1 MSRDRRRAGIRC
13 ANLGPVVDGSTPAA
27 DAFERRAWGEVHRR
41 LRALPADDLTTA
53 DLERLATAAY
63 LGGEDDDAVS
73 AWERAHRRHAEA
85 GESAEAARCGFWAAF
100 CLMMQGRMAQAGGWL
115 GRVEKTIGDRA
126 CAASGYLLVP
136 AVLRAL
142 DAGDPATA
150 RDFAAQAGE
159 IAARFG
165 DRDLA
170 AFSTLGGGQAL
181 LALGDEAA
189 GVALFDEVMLSVRSD
204 EVGPVVSGV
213 VYCAVI
219 LECMQI
225 FDLGR
230 AAEWTAALD
239 TWCATQPDL
248 VPYRGQCLVHQ
259 SQLQQVAGDWARAAA
274 TVAAARD
281 RLTDPPHPALGLACY
296 QEGELHRLRGEL
308 DAAADAYGRASRA
321 GYQPMPGLALLELAR
336 GDVTG
341 AAAGIRRA
349 LVEAAQP
356 FQRPPLLAAA
366 VEIFLAAGG
375 VEEATATGGELADI
389 AATSSSQ
396 VLGAMAE
403 QATGALLLASD
414 APSEALGHLRA
425 AHEAWQ
431 RLRMPYEAAR
441 VAVLL
446 GQGCR
451 AMGDR
456 TTARLELDNARAAF
470 AALGAAA
477 DLDAL
482 DAVDAVTAGT
492 GADRRAGESG
502 GRPNGADGALSAREL
517 EVLAQIAGGK
527 TNREAADALSISPHT
542 VRRHLENI
550 FAKLGVNGRAAA
562 TAYAYEHGLL

>member
-1 MSRDRRRAGIRC
+1 M
-13 ANLGPVVDGSTPAA
+13 VDGSTQAA
-27 DAFERRAWGEVHRR
+27 DAFARRAWGEVHRR
-41 LRALPADDLTTA
+41 LAALPTDELTAADT
-53 DLERLATAAY
+53 ERLATASY
-63 LGGEDDDAVS
+63 LSGEDDDAVA
-73 AWERAHRRHAEA
+73 AWEQAHRRHAAA
-85 GESAEAARCGFWAAF
+85 GDRAEAARCGFWAAF
-100 CLMMQGRMAQAGGWL
+100 CLMMRGQMAQAGGWL
-115 GRVEKTIGDRA
+115 GRVEKTIGDRE
-126 CAASGYLLVP
+126 CAASGYLLIP
-136 AVLRAL
+136 ALLRAL
-142 DAGDPATA
+142 DGGDPATA
-150 RDFAAQAGE
+150 RDLAVRAGKV
-159 IAARFG
+159 AARFG

-170 AFSTLGGGQAL
+170 ALATLGRGQAL

-189 GVALFDEVMLSVRSD
+189 GLALLDEVMLSIRSD

-225 FDLGR
+225 FDLAR

-239 TWCATQPDL
+239 AWCETQPDL

-274 TVAAARD
+274 TVSAARE

-296 QEGELHRLRGEL
+296 QEAELHRLRGEL

-321 GYQPMPGLALLELAR
+321 GHHPMPGLALLEMAR
-336 GDVTG
+336 SDVTA

-349 LVEAAQP
+349 LVEATQP

-366 VEIFLAAGG
+366 VEILVAAGEIDAAG
-375 VEEATATGGELADI
+375 DAAGELADL
-389 AATSSSQ
+389 AATSGSQ

-403 QATGALLLASD
+403 QATGAVLLAAD
-414 APSEALGHLRA
+414 APSEALAHLRA
-425 AHEAWQ
+425 SHDVWQ

-446 GQGCR
+446 GRGCG
-451 AMGDR
+451 ALGDT

-470 AALGAAA
+470 TALGAAS
-477 DLDAL
+477 DLRAL
-482 DAVDAVTAGT
+482 DARDAATEADRGAGGT
-492 GADRRAGESG
+492 GGAGGLGRAGVPEG
-502 GRPNGADGALSAREL
+502 ELSAREL
-517 EVLAQIAGGK
+517 EVLAQVADGK

-550 FAKLGVNGRAAA
+550 FAKLGVSGRAAA